1 MIRQLVV
8 CAGLLHAT
16 IGWAGAPWFL
26 LGIDYSEEY
35 GFTGQSPTAIAT
47 DGSNAVYL
55 LGLVGDTSQLHATTA
70 LGPVGGVGSFVAKLS
85 PNGIT
90 TEYLTVLG
98 FQALAMAV
106 DSAGNVYIAGQNSV
120 YKMNPTGTAWIY
132 QMTIG
137 SSVVLAGVAADQAGH
152 AYVLGS
158 TTTPIQTSAGAFQG
172 MLPNGNSHAFVA
184 QLNTAG
190 TAFDYA
196 TYVTGSGNDYPSNIA
211 VDGSGAAIISGTTE
225 SIDFPT
231 TPGAYIGASVVGNS
245 GIVFL
250 TRLAPAGSSLIY
262 SVLPGN
268 TPGSVPMA
276 ADAAGDIA
284 VSYSSVQHFELMRF
298 DPTGALVF
306 SSPVQGSS
314 GVAMDAAGDTYISG
328 STFYAGAVKN
338 SLFACGP
345 DPTSDTNSP
354 GYLTVFD
361 PTGNVLQ
368 STYLPAGA
376 GGGWLATA
384 ANSAVFVLAG
394 TDQTFVPTRK
404 LVGISTVNS
413 ALIHFVQNQAAPVMQ
428 LACVG
433 NAASFYADP
442 IAAGEI
448 VSLFGQGLGPAEG
461 ATAQVTQDAF
471 PKQVSGVEVTF
482 NGVASPLLYVQDG
495 QINAIVPWSLAGASS
510 AQVCVTYN
518 GAATNCLVWPVVEAA
533 PGVFTVDGYHAAA
546 LNQDGTINS
555 ASNPA
560 ALNSIVSVF
569 ATGLGPID
577 PAQNDGAIVR
587 PPWPTNTLQ
596 FGAYGRVG
604 GIVSSYDPLT
614 TEYSG
619 PAPYLVAGASQ
630 VNFTVNQN
638 TDFIIQTPASEGNFQ
653 SAVFGVYVSGP

>member
-1 MIRQLVV
+1 MIRKLVV
-8 CAGLLHAT
+8 CAGLLNAT
-16 IGWAGAPWFL
+16 MAWAAAPGFL
-26 LGIDYSEEY
+26 LGVDYSEEY
-35 GFTGQSPTAIAT
+35 GFMGQSATAMAT
-47 DGSNAVYL
+47 DGSSAVYL
-55 LGLVGDTSQLHATTA
+55 LGAVPDTSLLHPTAA
-70 LGPVGGVGSFVAKLS
+70 LGPAGGAGSFVAKLS

-98 FQALAMAV
+98 FEAVAMAV
-106 DSAGNVYIAGQNSV
+106 DSSGNVYIAGQNSV

-137 SSVVLAGVAADQAGH
+137 SSVVLTGVAADQAGH

-158 TTTPIQTSAGAFQG
+158 TTTPIQTTAGAFQTT
-172 MLPNGNSHAFVA
+172 LPNGNSHAFVVR
-184 QLNTAG
+184 LNTAG

-211 VDGSGAAIISGTTE
+211 VDGTGAAIISGTTE

-231 TPGAYIGASVVGNS
+231 TPGAYIGASVVSNS

-268 TPGSVPMA
+268 TPEPVPMA

-284 VSYSSVQHFELMRF
+284 VSYSSVGHFELMRF

-306 SSPVQGSS
+306 SSPVPGF
-314 GVAMDAAGDTYISG
+314 GAMAMDASGDTYLTG
-328 STFYAGAVKN
+328 ATFYAGAVRN
-338 SLFACGP
+338 SLFPCGP
-345 DPTSDTNSP
+345 DPAGYFNSP
-354 GYLTVFD
+354 GFLTVFD

-368 STYLPAGA
+368 STYLPVGA
-376 GGGWLATA
+376 GGDLVATA
-384 ANSAVFVLAG
+384 ANSAVFVMAG
-394 TDQTFVPTRK
+394 TDQTFVPTRN
-404 LVGISTVNS
+404 LVGMSSPYS
-413 ALIHFVQNQAAPVMQ
+413 ALIHFVQNPAATVVQ
-428 LACVG
+428 LACAG
-433 NAASFYADP
+433 NAAGFHIGP

-448 VSLFGQGLGPAEG
+448 LSLFGQGLGPAEG

-482 NGVASPLLYVQDG
+482 NGVASPLVYVQDG
-495 QINAIVPWSLAGASS
+495 QINAIVPWSLASASS
-510 AQVCVTYN
+510 AQVCVVYN
-518 GAATNCLVWPVVEAA
+518 GAATNCLTWPVAEAA

-560 ALNSIVSVF
+560 ALDSVVSVF
-569 ATGLGPID
+569 ASGLGPTD
-577 PAQNDGAIVR
+577 PAENDGAIVL

-604 GIVSSYDPLT
+604 GILFSYDPLT

-630 VNFTVNQN
+630 VNFMVNGSDAFVLQN
-638 TDFIIQTPASEGNFQ
+638 PVFT
-653 SAVFGVYVSGP
+653 SAEFGVYIAGQ